1 MGKETSNLVAD
12 SLGGVESDL
21 HDDPLVKIEVQEELG
36 VVILDQDLDGLR
48 LGLGSDVLEI
58 SISSKFSLIF
68 GFCCFVDP
76 PLLLWVLLF

>member
-12 SLGGVESDL
+12 ILGGVESDL

-48 LGLGSDVLEI
+48 PGLGSDAFHFLQLYI
-58 SISSKFSLIF
+58 FKHCIYIADNRLFLSFSL
-68 GFCCFVDP
+68 G
-76 PLLLWVLLF
+76 